1 MSEIN
6 LSTIKFRAEK
16 YGENLCSEKHL
27 ENKLNSLSL
36 EDKFYLDSY
45 MQGYLFAYHSALQ
58 DALSEKGIVL
68 EDLEP

>member
-16 YGENLCSEKHL
+16 YVENLCSEKHL

-45 MQGYLFAYHSALQ
+45 MQGYLFAYHSAL
-58 DALSEKGIVL
+58 
-68 EDLEP
+68 